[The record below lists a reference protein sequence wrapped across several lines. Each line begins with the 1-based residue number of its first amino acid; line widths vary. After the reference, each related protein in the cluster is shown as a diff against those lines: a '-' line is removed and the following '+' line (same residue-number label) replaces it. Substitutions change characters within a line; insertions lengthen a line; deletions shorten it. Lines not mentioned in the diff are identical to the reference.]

1 MHSVNDRLYPA
12 TSREVN
18 DLARDTAEFLD
29 GFTDQPDLAHLGGAA
44 RRVLATAA
52 ALFYERGAAGTSV
65 RDVTAACQLSPG
77 ALYNH
82 FSSKDDLLYTLVRH
96 GLNRMRRRL
105 DEALA
110 GCTDDPEERFS
121 AFVRAYV
128 VGHLVG
134 PKLAQVT
141 RREYLHLSPERCA
154 EVIADRR
161 RFRQELAEILR
172 AGAKS
177 GVFELIDGV
186 DDGQPTDGATG
197 QALMVL
203 DMCSRTSEWFDP
215 HGPSDVDELTE
226 RYTRAARR
234 LVGAKPR

>member
-1 MHSVNDRLYPA
+1 MNDRLYPA
-12 TSREVN
+12 ASREVN
-18 DLARDTAEFLD
+18 DLRLDTQEFLN
-29 GFTDQPDLAHLGGAA
+29 GFADQPDLVHLGGAA

-65 RDVTAACQLSPG
+65 RDVTTACQLSPG

-82 FSSKDDLLYTLVRH
+82 FSSKDDLLYTLVQH
-96 GLNRMRRRL
+96 GLSRMRRRL

-110 GCTDDPEERFS
+110 GCSDDPQEQFS

-128 VGHLVG
+128 IGHLLG

-141 RREYLHLSPERCA
+141 RREYLHLSPERC
-154 EVIADRR
+154 ELVREERR
-161 RFRQELAEILR
+161 RFRNHLTEILL
-172 AGAKS
+172 AGAKD
-177 GVFELIDGV
+177 GVFELIDG
-186 DDGQPTDGATG
+186 DGDTGSSDSATG

-203 DMCSRTSEWFDP
+203 DMCSRTSEWFHP

-226 RYTRAARR
+226 RYVRAAGR
-234 LVGAKPR
+234 LVGARLA

>member
-1 MHSVNDRLYPA
+1 MNDRLYPA
-12 TSREVN
+12 GSREVN
-18 DLARDTAEFLD
+18 DLGRDTAEFLD
-29 GFTDQPDLAHLGGAA
+29 GFVDQPDLAHLGGAA

-65 RDVTAACQLSPG
+65 RDVTTACRLSPG

-82 FSSKDDLLYTLVRH
+82 FSSKDDLLYTLVQH
-96 GLNRMRRRL
+96 GLARMRRRL

-110 GCTDDPEERFS
+110 ECSDDPSEQFS

-141 RREYLHLSPERCA
+141 RREYLHLSTERCL
-154 EVIADRR
+154 EVTVERR
-161 RFRQELAEILR
+161 RFRQQLTEILR
-172 AGAKS
+172 TGAKN
-177 GVFELIDGV
+177 GVFDLIGGEGD
-186 DDGQPTDGATG
+186 TAAADGATG

-215 HGPSDVDELTE
+215 HGPSDIDELTE
-226 RYTRAARR
+226 RYVRAARR
-234 LVGAKPR
+234 LVGARS